1 MTPLLQMIVLA
12 VACLL
17 LFVSMLVMI
26 RSHLVFLLSQRLLT
40 EEGIWLNM
48 HRDEMVE
55 GRRQYG
61 LFERYRRLPSYN
73 AMMLMF
79 WKSTGSF
86 EREVGSIEQY
96 YPLLK
101 GMS

>member
-1 MTPLLQMIVLA
+1 MTLPLPTIVLL

-17 LFVSMLVMI
+17 FLVSLLVSI
-26 RSHLVFLLSQRLLT
+26 RSHLVFLLRHRLLA
-40 EEGIWLNM
+40 EEEVWLHM
-48 HRDEMVE
+48 HSAEMAD

-73 AMMLMF
+73 AMLLMF

-101 GMS
+101 E

>member
-1 MTPLLQMIVLA
+1 MTLPLLIVV

-17 LFVSMLVMI
+17 LFVSLLIGI
-26 RSHLVFLLSQRLLT
+26 RSHLVFLLRNRLLT
-40 EEGIWLNM
+40 EEGIWIQM
-48 HRDEMVE
+48 HCAEMSE

-61 LFERYRRLPSYN
+61 MFERYRRLPSYD
-73 AMMLMF
+73 AMMVMF

-101 GMS
+101 K

>member
-1 MTPLLQMIVLA
+1 MTPPLQAIVLV

-17 LFVSMLVMI
+17 LFVSVLVMM
-26 RSHLVFLLSQRLLT
+26 RSHLVFLLLHRMLT
-40 EEGIWLNM
+40 EEGIWLHM
-48 HRDEMVE
+48 HSAEMGD

-61 LFERYRRLPSYN
+61 LFERYRRLPPYN

-96 YPLLK
+96 YPLIGEK
-101 GMS
+101 